1 MTLERELATALA
13 AARSAGELIRKE
25 YESFV
30 AIPDAPVTISTHAD
44 RASQDLIIAAIVAA
58 FPNDAICA
66 EEATQSLRDS
76 KQSAKRVWV
85 IDPIDGTR
93 GFAMKNGEFSVMIG
107 LTVDRVPV
115 VGVVYEPTLD
125 RMTYATLGGG
135 CYVQQ
140 QSNSPI
146 SCRVTSTLLL
156 NEATLVKS
164 HGKPGKVAADVKAIN
179 PLNVIETYSAGVK
192 LAIVARGE
200 ADLYPNTYSKF
211 ADWDICAG
219 HILVTEAGGVAT
231 KLNGDP
237 LTYGAEKFLQSGGIL
252 ATNGI
257 LHELVVEKLRAVQ

>member
-44 RASQDLIIAAIVAA
+44 RASQDLIIAALVAA

-115 VGVVYEPTLD
+115 VGGDENYRGRILQRAKMPCEFD
-125 RMTYATLGGG
+125 
-135 CYVQQ
+135 
-140 QSNSPI
+140 
-146 SCRVTSTLLL
+146 
-156 NEATLVKS
+156 
-164 HGKPGKVAADVKAIN
+164 AAHARH
-179 PLNVIETYSAGVK
+179 LNV
-192 LAIVARGE
+192 
-200 ADLYPNTYSKF
+200 
-211 ADWDICAG
+211 
-219 HILVTEAGGVAT
+219 
-231 KLNGDP
+231 
-237 LTYGAEKFLQSGGIL
+237 Q
-252 ATNGI
+252 
-257 LHELVVEKLRAVQ
+257 